1 MSQVPPSNDPVYG
14 SQPYGQGSPYSGSSA
29 PSAPY
34 AQGGPDPYAQG
45 GYAQDPY
52 TAQGGA
58 DPYAQ
63 GGYAQDPYTAQQ
75 NAMAPAYEG
84 NSPYDESLS
93 YAGAGVSVPAPKGK
107 KGPVILLSIA
117 LVMVLGALAI
127 FIASVVVVID
137 ISRTLT
143 LIKPNG
149 EVAADLKST
158 SDYAL
163 YSEGDPSC
171 TVTAPNGS
179 DVAVLDVS
187 ASNTKIDG
195 HTMVAT
201 FSPEQ
206 DGKHTINCTTP
217 GSEKVYLGQAVHGEG
232 VVGGA
237 LGLVGIV
244 LLSIVGLP
252 LLIGAIIWLVV
263 RLSYN
268 RKARQ
273 AQAAMGGGHPGGRQ
287 QY

>member
-1 MSQVPPSNDPVYG
+1 MSQVPPSNDSPYG
-14 SQPYGQGSPYSGSSA
+14 SQPYGQGPLYAGPGA

-34 AQGGPDPYAQG
+34 TQGGPDPYFG
-45 GYAQDPY
+45 
-52 TAQGGA
+52 
-58 DPYAQ
+58 
-63 GGYAQDPYTAQQ
+63 QQ
-75 NAMAPAYEG
+75 NAMTPAYGG
-84 NSPYDESLS
+84 NNPYDESLS

-179 DVAVLDVS
+179 DVSIAKLDDSTVRLDS
-187 ASNTKIDG
+187 
-195 HTMVAT
+195 HRMVAT
-201 FSPEQ
+201 FSSGQ
-206 DGKHTINCTTP
+206 DGKHTISCTTP

-263 RLSYN
+263 RLSYD
-268 RKARQ
+268 RKAHE
-273 AQAAMGGGHPGGRQ
+273 AQVAMGGGYPGDQQWQ

>member
-1 MSQVPPSNDPVYG
+1 MSQVPPSNDSPYG
-14 SQPYGQGSPYSGSSA
+14 SQPYGQGPLYAGPGA

-34 AQGGPDPYAQG
+34 AQGGPDPYFG
-45 GYAQDPY
+45 R
-52 TAQGGA
+52 
-58 DPYAQ
+58 
-63 GGYAQDPYTAQQ
+63 Q
-75 NAMAPAYEG
+75 NAMAPAYGG

-93 YAGAGVSVPAPKGK
+93 YADVSVPAPKGK

-127 FIASVVVVID
+127 FIASVVMIMN

-143 LIKPNG
+143 PIKPNG
-149 EVAADLKST
+149 EVTADLKST
-158 SDYAL
+158 SIYAL

-179 DVAVLDVS
+179 DVSIAKLDDSTVRL
-187 ASNTKIDG
+187 DG
-195 HTMVAT
+195 HRMVAT
-201 FSPEQ
+201 FFSGQ
-206 DGKHTINCTTP
+206 DGKHTISCTTP

-263 RLSYN
+263 RLSYD
-268 RKARQ
+268 RKAHE
-273 AQAAMGGGHPGGRQ
+273 AQVAMGGGYPGDQQWQ

>member
-1 MSQVPPSNDPVYG
+1 MSQVPPSNDSPYG
-14 SQPYGQGSPYSGSSA
+14 SQPYGQGPLYAGPGA

-34 AQGGPDPYAQG
+34 TQGGPDPYFG
-45 GYAQDPY
+45 
-52 TAQGGA
+52 
-58 DPYAQ
+58 
-63 GGYAQDPYTAQQ
+63 QQ
-75 NAMAPAYEG
+75 NAMTPAYGG
-84 NSPYDESLS
+84 NNPYDESLS

-179 DVAVLDVS
+179 DVSIAKLDDSTVRL
-187 ASNTKIDG
+187 DG
-195 HTMVAT
+195 HRMVAT
-201 FSPEQ
+201 FSSGQ
-206 DGKHTINCTTP
+206 DGKHTISCTTP

-263 RLSYN
+263 RLSYD
-268 RKARQ
+268 RKAHE
-273 AQAAMGGGHPGGRQ
+273 AQVAMGGGYPGDQQWQ

>member
-1 MSQVPPSNDPVYG
+1 MSQVPPSNDSPYG
-14 SQPYGQGSPYSGSSA
+14 SQPYGQGPLYAGPGA

-34 AQGGPDPYAQG
+34 AQGGPDPYFG
-45 GYAQDPY
+45 
-52 TAQGGA
+52 
-58 DPYAQ
+58 
-63 GGYAQDPYTAQQ
+63 QQ
-75 NAMAPAYEG
+75 NAMTPAYGG
-84 NSPYDESLS
+84 NNPYDESLS

-179 DVAVLDVS
+179 DVSIAKLDDSTVRL
-187 ASNTKIDG
+187 DG
-195 HTMVAT
+195 HRMVAT
-201 FSPEQ
+201 FSSGQ
-206 DGKHTINCTTP
+206 DGKHTISCTTP
-217 GSEKVYLGQAVHGEG
+217 GSEDVSIGQALDSDGIVNGVLG
-232 VVGGA
+232 MGVAIILAVVG
-237 LGLVGIV
+237 V
-244 LLSIVGLP
+244 P
-252 LLIGAIIWLVV
+252 MLIGAIIWLVV

-273 AQAAMGGGHPGGRQ
+273 AQAAMGGGYPGGRQ

>member
-1 MSQVPPSNDPVYG
+1 MSQVPPSNDSPYG
-14 SQPYGQGSPYSGSSA
+14 SQPYGQGPLYAGPGA

-34 AQGGPDPYAQG
+34 AQGGPDPYFG
-45 GYAQDPY
+45 
-52 TAQGGA
+52 
-58 DPYAQ
+58 
-63 GGYAQDPYTAQQ
+63 QQ
-75 NAMAPAYEG
+75 NAMTPAYGG
-84 NSPYDESLS
+84 NNPYDESLS

-127 FIASVVVVID
+127 FIASVVMIMN

-143 LIKPNG
+143 PIKPNG
-149 EVAADLKST
+149 EVTADLKST
-158 SDYAL
+158 SIYAL

-179 DVAVLDVS
+179 DVSTAKWNDSTVKVDH
-187 ASNTKIDG
+187 

-201 FSPEQ
+201 FSSGQ

-217 GSEKVYLGQAVHGEG
+217 GSKKVYIGQALKGG
-232 VVGGA
+232 GIVGGD
-237 LGLVGIV
+237 LGIVGIV
-244 LLSIVGLP
+244 LLGIVGLP
-252 LLIGAIIWLVV
+252 LLIGAIIWLAV

-268 RKARQ
+268 RKAHE
-273 AQAAMGGGHPGGRQ
+273 AQVAMGGGYPGDQQWQ

>member
-1 MSQVPPSNDPVYG
+1 MSQVPPSNDSPYG

-34 AQGGPDPYAQG
+34 AD
-45 GYAQDPY
+45 
-52 TAQGGA
+52 
-58 DPYAQ
+58 
-63 GGYAQDPYTAQQ
+63 QQ
-75 NAMAPAYEG
+75 NAMPPAYGG
-84 NSPYDESLS
+84 NNPHNESFSYTGSP
-93 YAGAGVSVPAPKGK
+93 VPAPKGK

-117 LVMVLGALAI
+117 LVMVLGAVAV
-127 FIASVVVVID
+127 FIGSVVMVAN
-137 ISRTLT
+137 ISGTLT
-143 LIKPNG
+143 PVKPNG
-149 EVAADLKST
+149 EVTADLKGS
-158 SDYAL
+158 SIYAL
-163 YSEGDPSC
+163 YSDGDPSC

-187 ASNTKIDG
+187 ASNTKVDG

-217 GSEKVYLGQAVHGEG
+217 GSEDVSIGQALDSDGIVNGVLG
-232 VVGGA
+232 MGVAIILAVVG
-237 LGLVGIV
+237 V
-244 LLSIVGLP
+244 P
-252 LLIGAIIWLVV
+252 MLIGAIIWLVV

-273 AQAAMGGGHPGGRQ
+273 AQAAMGGGYPGGRQ

>member
-1 MSQVPPSNDPVYG
+1 MSQVPPSNDSPYG
-14 SQPYGQGSPYSGSSA
+14 SQPYGQGPLYAGPGA

-34 AQGGPDPYAQG
+34 TQGGPDPYFG
-45 GYAQDPY
+45 
-52 TAQGGA
+52 
-58 DPYAQ
+58 
-63 GGYAQDPYTAQQ
+63 QQ
-75 NAMAPAYEG
+75 NAMTPAYGG
-84 NSPYDESLS
+84 NNPYDESLS

-127 FIASVVVVID
+127 FIASVVMIMN

-143 LIKPNG
+143 PIKPNG
-149 EVAADLKST
+149 EVTADLKST
-158 SDYAL
+158 SIYAL

-179 DVAVLDVS
+179 DVSIAKLDDSTVRL
-187 ASNTKIDG
+187 DG
-195 HTMVAT
+195 HRMVAT
-201 FSPEQ
+201 FSSGQ
-206 DGKHTINCTTP
+206 DGKHTISCTTP

-263 RLSYN
+263 RLSYD
-268 RKARQ
+268 RKAHE
-273 AQAAMGGGHPGGRQ
+273 AQVAMGGGYPGDQQWQ

>member
-1 MSQVPPSNDPVYG
+1 MSQVPPSNDSFYG

-34 AQGGPDPYAQG
+34 AD
-45 GYAQDPY
+45 
-52 TAQGGA
+52 
-58 DPYAQ
+58 
-63 GGYAQDPYTAQQ
+63 QQ
-75 NAMAPAYEG
+75 NAMPPAYGG
-84 NSPYDESLS
+84 NNPHNESFSYTGSP
-93 YAGAGVSVPAPKGK
+93 VPAPKGK

-117 LVMVLGALAI
+117 LVMVLGAVAV
-127 FIASVVVVID
+127 FIGSVVMVAN
-137 ISRTLT
+137 ISGTLT
-143 LIKPNG
+143 PVKPNG
-149 EVAADLKST
+149 EVTADLKGS
-158 SDYAL
+158 SIYAL
-163 YSEGDPSC
+163 YSDGDPSC

-187 ASNTKIDG
+187 ASNTKVDG

-217 GSEKVYLGQAVHGEG
+217 GSEDVSIGQALDSDGIVNGVLG
-232 VVGGA
+232 MGVAIILAVVG
-237 LGLVGIV
+237 V
-244 LLSIVGLP
+244 P
-252 LLIGAIIWLVV
+252 MLIGAIIWLVV

-273 AQAAMGGGHPGGRQ
+273 AQAAMGGGYPGGRQ

>member
-1 MSQVPPSNDPVYG
+1 MSQVPPSNDSPYG
-14 SQPYGQGSPYSGSSA
+14 SQPYGQGPLYAGPGA

-34 AQGGPDPYAQG
+34 TQGGPDPYFG
-45 GYAQDPY
+45 
-52 TAQGGA
+52 
-58 DPYAQ
+58 
-63 GGYAQDPYTAQQ
+63 QQ
-75 NAMAPAYEG
+75 NAMTPAYGG
-84 NSPYDESLS
+84 NNPYDESLS

-179 DVAVLDVS
+179 DVSIAKLDDSTVRL
-187 ASNTKIDG
+187 DG
-195 HTMVAT
+195 HRMVAT
-201 FSPEQ
+201 FSSGQ

-263 RLSYN
+263 RLSYD
-268 RKARQ
+268 RKAHE
-273 AQAAMGGGHPGGRQ
+273 AQVAMGGGYPGDQQWQ

>member
-1 MSQVPPSNDPVYG
+1 MSQVPPSNDSPYG

-34 AQGGPDPYAQG
+34 AD
-45 GYAQDPY
+45 
-52 TAQGGA
+52 
-58 DPYAQ
+58 
-63 GGYAQDPYTAQQ
+63 QQ
-75 NAMAPAYEG
+75 NAMPPAYGG
-84 NSPYDESLS
+84 NNPHNESFSYTGSP
-93 YAGAGVSVPAPKGK
+93 VPAPKGK

-117 LVMVLGALAI
+117 LVMVLGAVAV
-127 FIASVVVVID
+127 FIGSVVMVAN
-137 ISRTLT
+137 ISGTLT
-143 LIKPNG
+143 PVKPNG
-149 EVAADLKST
+149 EVTADLKGS
-158 SDYAL
+158 SIYAL
-163 YSEGDPSC
+163 YSDGDPSC

-187 ASNTKIDG
+187 ASNTKVDG

-217 GSEKVYLGQAVHGEG
+217 GSEDVSIGQA
-232 VVGGA
+232 
-237 LGLVGIV
+237 LDSDGIV
-244 LLSIVGLP
+244 NGVLGMGVAIILAAVGVP
-252 LLIGAIIWLVV
+252 MLIGAIIWLVV

-273 AQAAMGGGHPGGRQ
+273 AQAAMGGGYPGGRQ

>member
-1 MSQVPPSNDPVYG
+1 MSQAPPSNDSFYG
-14 SQPYGQGSPYSGSSA
+14 SQPYGRGPLYAGPGA

-34 AQGGPDPYAQG
+34 AQGGPDPYFG
-45 GYAQDPY
+45 R
-52 TAQGGA
+52 
-58 DPYAQ
+58 
-63 GGYAQDPYTAQQ
+63 Q
-75 NAMAPAYEG
+75 NAMAPAYGG

-93 YAGAGVSVPAPKGK
+93 YADVSVPAPKGK

-179 DVAVLDVS
+179 DVSTAKWNDSTVKVDH
-187 ASNTKIDG
+187 

-201 FSPEQ
+201 FSSGQ

-217 GSEKVYLGQAVHGEG
+217 GSKKVYIGQALKGG
-232 VVGGA
+232 GIVGGD
-237 LGLVGIV
+237 LGIVGIV
-244 LLSIVGLP
+244 LLGIVGLP

-263 RLSYN
+263 RLSYD
-268 RKARQ
+268 RKAHE
-273 AQAAMGGGHPGGRQ
+273 AQVAMGGGYPGDQQWQ

>member
-1 MSQVPPSNDPVYG
+1 MSQAPPSNDSFYG

-34 AQGGPDPYAQG
+34 AQGGPGPYAGQQSTMAPGYG
-45 GYAQDPY
+45 GNN
-52 TAQGGA
+52 
-58 DPYAQ
+58 PYAESFS
-63 GGYAQDPYTAQQ
+63 YTGS
-75 NAMAPAYEG
+75 PA
-84 NSPYDESLS
+84 
-93 YAGAGVSVPAPKGK
+93 PAPKGK

-158 SDYAL
+158 GDYAL
-163 YSEGDPSC
+163 YSNGDPSC
-171 TVTAPNGS
+171 TVTAPDGS
-179 DVAVLDVS
+179 DVSTAELDDSTV
-187 ASNTKIDG
+187 KVDG

-201 FSPEQ
+201 FSSGQ
-206 DGKHTINCTTP
+206 NGKHTISCTTP
-217 GSEKVYLGQAVHGEG
+217 GSEKVYIGRALHGEG

-237 LGLVGIV
+237 LGLVGVV
-244 LLSIVGLP
+244 LLGIVGLP
-252 LLIGAIIWLVV
+252 LLIGAVIWLVV

>member
-1 MSQVPPSNDPVYG
+1 MSQAPPSNDSFYG

-45 GYAQDPY
+45 GPGSYAGPQS
-52 TAQGGA
+52 AA
-58 DPYAQ
+58 
-63 GGYAQDPYTAQQ
+63 
-75 NAMAPAYEG
+75 APAYGGDNPYNESFSYTG
-84 NSPYDESLS
+84 SP
-93 YAGAGVSVPAPKGK
+93 VPAPKGK

-117 LVMVLGALAI
+117 LVMVLGAVAV
-127 FIASVVVVID
+127 FIGSVVMVAN
-137 ISRTLT
+137 ISGTLT
-143 LIKPNG
+143 PVKPNG
-149 EVAADLKST
+149 EVTADLKGS
-158 SDYAL
+158 SIYAL
-163 YSEGDPSC
+163 YSDGDPSC

-187 ASNTKIDG
+187 ASNTKVDG

-217 GSEKVYLGQAVHGEG
+217 GSEDVSIGQALDSDGIVNGVLG
-232 VVGGA
+232 MGVAIILAVVG
-237 LGLVGIV
+237 V
-244 LLSIVGLP
+244 P
-252 LLIGAIIWLVV
+252 MLIGAIIWLVV

-273 AQAAMGGGHPGGRQ
+273 AQAAMGGGYPGGRQ

>member
-1 MSQVPPSNDPVYG
+1 MSQVPPSNDSPYG
-14 SQPYGQGSPYSGSSA
+14 SQPYGQGPLYAGPGA

-34 AQGGPDPYAQG
+34 TQGGPDPYFG
-45 GYAQDPY
+45 
-52 TAQGGA
+52 
-58 DPYAQ
+58 
-63 GGYAQDPYTAQQ
+63 QQ
-75 NAMAPAYEG
+75 NAMTPAYGG
-84 NSPYDESLS
+84 NNPYDESLS
-93 YAGAGVSVPAPKGK
+93 YAGAGVPVPAPKGK

-179 DVAVLDVS
+179 DVSIAKLDDSTVRL
-187 ASNTKIDG
+187 DG
-195 HTMVAT
+195 HRMVAT
-201 FSPEQ
+201 FSSGQ
-206 DGKHTINCTTP
+206 DGKHTISCTTP

-263 RLSYN
+263 RLSYD
-268 RKARQ
+268 RKAHE
-273 AQAAMGGGHPGGRQ
+273 AQVAMGGGYPGDQQWQ

>member
-1 MSQVPPSNDPVYG
+1 MSQVPPSNDSPYG
-14 SQPYGQGSPYSGSSA
+14 SQPYGQGPLYAGPGA

-34 AQGGPDPYAQG
+34 TQGGPDPYFG
-45 GYAQDPY
+45 
-52 TAQGGA
+52 
-58 DPYAQ
+58 
-63 GGYAQDPYTAQQ
+63 QQ
-75 NAMAPAYEG
+75 NAMTPAYGG
-84 NSPYDESLS
+84 NNPYDESLS

-158 SDYAL
+158 GDYAL
-163 YSEGDPSC
+163 YSNGDPSC
-171 TVTAPNGS
+171 TVTAPDGS
-179 DVAVLDVS
+179 DVSTAELDDSTV
-187 ASNTKIDG
+187 KVDG

-201 FSPEQ
+201 FSSGQ
-206 DGKHTINCTTP
+206 NGKHTISCTTP
-217 GSEKVYLGQAVHGEG
+217 GSEKVYIGRALHGEG

-237 LGLVGIV
+237 LGLVGVV
-244 LLSIVGLP
+244 LLGIVGLP
-252 LLIGAIIWLVV
+252 LLIGAVIWLVV

-273 AQAAMGGGHPGGRQ
+273 AQAAMGGGHPGDQQWQ

>member
-1 MSQVPPSNDPVYG
+1 MSQVPPSNDSPYG
-14 SQPYGQGSPYSGSSA
+14 SQPYGQGPLYAGPGA

-34 AQGGPDPYAQG
+34 TQGGPDPYFG
-45 GYAQDPY
+45 
-52 TAQGGA
+52 
-58 DPYAQ
+58 
-63 GGYAQDPYTAQQ
+63 QQ
-75 NAMAPAYEG
+75 NAMTPAYGG
-84 NSPYDESLS
+84 NNPYDESLS

-117 LVMVLGALAI
+117 LAMVLGALAI

-179 DVAVLDVS
+179 DVSIAKLDDSTVRL
-187 ASNTKIDG
+187 DG
-195 HTMVAT
+195 HRMVAT
-201 FSPEQ
+201 FSSGQ

-263 RLSYN
+263 RLSYD
-268 RKARQ
+268 RKAHE
-273 AQAAMGGGHPGGRQ
+273 AQVAMGGGYPGDQQWQ

>member
-1 MSQVPPSNDPVYG
+1 MSQVPPSNDSPYG

-34 AQGGPDPYAQG
+34 AD
-45 GYAQDPY
+45 
-52 TAQGGA
+52 
-58 DPYAQ
+58 
-63 GGYAQDPYTAQQ
+63 QQ
-75 NAMAPAYEG
+75 NAMPPAYGG
-84 NSPYDESLS
+84 NNPHNESFSYTGSP
-93 YAGAGVSVPAPKGK
+93 VPAPKGK

-117 LVMVLGALAI
+117 LVMVLGAVAV
-127 FIASVVVVID
+127 FIGSVVMVAN
-137 ISRTLT
+137 ISGTLT
-143 LIKPNG
+143 PVKPNG
-149 EVAADLKST
+149 EVTADLKGS
-158 SDYAL
+158 SIYAL
-163 YSEGDPSC
+163 YSDGDPSC

-217 GSEKVYLGQAVHGEG
+217 GSEDVSIGQALDSDGIVNGVLG
-232 VVGGA
+232 MGVAIILAVVG
-237 LGLVGIV
+237 V
-244 LLSIVGLP
+244 P
-252 LLIGAIIWLVV
+252 MLIGAIIWLVV

-273 AQAAMGGGHPGGRQ
+273 AQAAMGGGYPGGRQ

>member
-1 MSQVPPSNDPVYG
+1 MSQVPPSNDSPYG
-14 SQPYGQGSPYSGSSA
+14 SQPYGQGPLYAGPGA

-34 AQGGPDPYAQG
+34 TQGGPDPYFG
-45 GYAQDPY
+45 
-52 TAQGGA
+52 
-58 DPYAQ
+58 
-63 GGYAQDPYTAQQ
+63 QQ
-75 NAMAPAYEG
+75 NAMTPAYGG
-84 NSPYDESLS
+84 NNPYDESLS

-143 LIKPNG
+143 PIKPNG

-158 SDYAL
+158 GDYAL

-171 TVTAPNGS
+171 TVTAPDGS
-179 DVAVLDVS
+179 DVSTAELDDSTV
-187 ASNTKIDG
+187 KVDG

-201 FSPEQ
+201 FSPGQ
-206 DGKHTINCTTP
+206 DGKHTISCTTP
-217 GSEKVYLGQAVHGEG
+217 GSEKVYIGRALHGEG

-237 LGLVGIV
+237 LGLVGVV
-244 LLSIVGLP
+244 LLGIVGLP
-252 LLIGAIIWLVV
+252 LLIGAIIWLAV

-268 RKARQ
+268 RKAHE
-273 AQAAMGGGHPGGRQ
+273 AQAAMGGGRPGGQWQ

>member
-1 MSQVPPSNDPVYG
+1 MSQVPPSNDSFYG

-34 AQGGPDPYAQG
+34 AD
-45 GYAQDPY
+45 
-52 TAQGGA
+52 
-58 DPYAQ
+58 
-63 GGYAQDPYTAQQ
+63 QQ
-75 NAMAPAYEG
+75 NAMPPAYGG
-84 NSPYDESLS
+84 NNPHNESFSYTGSP
-93 YAGAGVSVPAPKGK
+93 VPAPKGK

-117 LVMVLGALAI
+117 LVMVIGAVAV
-127 FIASVVVVID
+127 FIGSVVMVAN
-137 ISRTLT
+137 ISGTLT
-143 LIKPNG
+143 PVKPNG
-149 EVAADLKST
+149 EVTADLKGS
-158 SDYAL
+158 SIYAL
-163 YSEGDPSC
+163 YSDGDPSC

-217 GSEKVYLGQAVHGEG
+217 GSEDVSIGQALDSDGIVNGVLG
-232 VVGGA
+232 MGVAIILAVVG
-237 LGLVGIV
+237 V
-244 LLSIVGLP
+244 P
-252 LLIGAIIWLVV
+252 MLIGAIIWLAV

-268 RKARQ
+268 RKAHE
-273 AQAAMGGGHPGGRQ
+273 AQVAMGGGYPGDQQWQ

>member
-1 MSQVPPSNDPVYG
+1 MSQVPPSNDSPYG
-14 SQPYGQGSPYSGSSA
+14 SQPYGQGPLYASPGA

-34 AQGGPDPYAQG
+34 AQGGPDPYFG
-45 GYAQDPY
+45 
-52 TAQGGA
+52 
-58 DPYAQ
+58 
-63 GGYAQDPYTAQQ
+63 QQ
-75 NAMAPAYEG
+75 NAMTPAYGG
-84 NSPYDESLS
+84 NNPYDESLS

-179 DVAVLDVS
+179 DVSIAKLDDSTVRL
-187 ASNTKIDG
+187 DG
-195 HTMVAT
+195 HRMVAT
-201 FSPEQ
+201 FSSGQ
-206 DGKHTINCTTP
+206 DGKHTISCTTP

-263 RLSYN
+263 RLSYD
-268 RKARQ
+268 RKAHE
-273 AQAAMGGGHPGGRQ
+273 AQVAMGGGYPGDQQWQ

>member
-1 MSQVPPSNDPVYG
+1 MSQVPPSNDSPYD
-14 SQPYGQGSPYSGSSA
+14 SQPYGQGPLYAGPGA

-34 AQGGPDPYAQG
+34 TQGGPDPYFG
-45 GYAQDPY
+45 
-52 TAQGGA
+52 
-58 DPYAQ
+58 
-63 GGYAQDPYTAQQ
+63 QQ
-75 NAMAPAYEG
+75 NAMTPAYGG
-84 NSPYDESLS
+84 NNPYDESLS

-127 FIASVVVVID
+127 FIASVVMIMN

-143 LIKPNG
+143 PIKPNG
-149 EVAADLKST
+149 EVTADLKST
-158 SDYAL
+158 SIYAL

-179 DVAVLDVS
+179 DVSTAKWNDSTVKVDH
-187 ASNTKIDG
+187 

-201 FSPEQ
+201 FSSGQ

-217 GSEKVYLGQAVHGEG
+217 GSKKVYIGQALKGG
-232 VVGGA
+232 GIVGGD
-237 LGLVGIV
+237 LGIVGIV
-244 LLSIVGLP
+244 LLGIVGLP
-252 LLIGAIIWLVV
+252 LLIGAIIWLAV

-268 RKARQ
+268 RKAHE
-273 AQAAMGGGHPGGRQ
+273 AQVAMGGGYPGDQQWQ

>member
-1 MSQVPPSNDPVYG
+1 MSQVPPSNDSPYG
-14 SQPYGQGSPYSGSSA
+14 SQPYGQGPLYAGPGA

-34 AQGGPDPYAQG
+34 AQGGPDPYFG
-45 GYAQDPY
+45 
-52 TAQGGA
+52 
-58 DPYAQ
+58 
-63 GGYAQDPYTAQQ
+63 QQ
-75 NAMAPAYEG
+75 NAMTPAYGG
-84 NSPYDESLS
+84 NNPYDESLS

-117 LVMVLGALAI
+117 LVMVLGAVAV
-127 FIASVVVVID
+127 FIGSVVMVAN
-137 ISRTLT
+137 ISGTLT
-143 LIKPNG
+143 PVKPNG
-149 EVAADLKST
+149 EVTADLKGS
-158 SDYAL
+158 SIYAL
-163 YSEGDPSC
+163 YSDGDPSC

-179 DVAVLDVS
+179 DVSIAKLDDSTVRL
-187 ASNTKIDG
+187 DG
-195 HTMVAT
+195 HRMVAT
-201 FSPEQ
+201 FSSGQ

-263 RLSYN
+263 RLSYD
-268 RKARQ
+268 RKAHE
-273 AQAAMGGGHPGGRQ
+273 AQVAMGGGYPGDQQWQ